1 MGDMSAEPS
10 MEDILS
16 SIKRIIAEEGETATA
31 ASRARRATRI
41 MNPQAQP
48 GGFGHDEI
56 LELSDPVRVSD
67 EEAPVA
73 IDRPAAIEP
82 ASESPTPFSRP
93 ANAPVELLLR
103 RRVATPA
110 EKATPSLSPVEPVQS
125 APAVEPAQSAPA
137 AEAAQSASAVEPAQ
151 SASAVEPA
159 QSASVVKPERSAS
172 AADPAPSPPVT
183 DPILSSRAA
192 DASRGSLDALSR
204 LIVKPDVAGS
214 DTLEGLVR
222 EMLRPM
228 LREWLDSHLPAMVE
242 TMVSREIARITGSR

>member
-1 MGDMSAEPS
+1 MGDISAEPS

-31 ASRARRATRI
+31 AHRARRASRI
-41 MNPQAQP
+41 MNPQAEP
-48 GGFGHDEI
+48 GSFGHDEI
-56 LELSDPVRVSD
+56 LELSDPVRASD

-73 IDRPAAIEP
+73 ADRPAAVEP
-82 ASESPTPFSRP
+82 AADPSAPFSRP
-93 ANAPVELLLR
+93 VPAPVESILKQ
-103 RRVATPA
+103 RVHLPSSRSSLTP
-110 EKATPSLSPVEPVQS
+110 L
-125 APAVEPAQSAPA
+125 PAVEPVVEPIADTAPVPPA
-137 AEAAQSASAVEPAQ
+137 AEPTPVAATVE
-151 SASAVEPA
+151 
-159 QSASVVKPERSAS
+159 
-172 AADPAPSPPVT
+172 PAPSPRAP
-183 DPILSSRAA
+183 DPILSPRTA

-204 LIVKPDVAGS
+204 LVIKPDVAGS